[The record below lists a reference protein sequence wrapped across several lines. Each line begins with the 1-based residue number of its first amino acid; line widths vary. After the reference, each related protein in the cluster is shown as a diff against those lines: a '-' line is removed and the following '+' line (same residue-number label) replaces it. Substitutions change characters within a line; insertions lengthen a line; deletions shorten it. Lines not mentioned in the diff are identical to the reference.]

1 MKLALITDQ
10 HFGVKNDSQIFL
22 DFQKKFY
29 DEVFI
34 PYLIKNKITDVIDL
48 GDTFDRRKYINFNTL
63 SAVKEFYYEHLRRLG
78 ITVHIIV
85 GNHSTYYKN
94 TNDVNSPD
102 LILRE
107 YDNIITYS
115 NPQTVSFGGCDILM
129 MPWINQENALQ
140 CFDAMKYSPAQIMMG
155 HFELY
160 EQALRRNFK
169 FHEGIKLDDIKKYDH
184 VYSGHYHQ
192 RITKGN
198 FTYLGTP
205 YEMYWDDCGVA
216 KGFHVFDTTKRD
228 VKFMKNPNSI
238 YTKIYWN
245 DTDETVD
252 ANVLL
257 NHVKEHPEEFSN
269 KFIKIIVKQ
278 KKNPYILDRYID
290 AIEQCNPHNVTI
302 EDIIH
307 HIESEEGDIEQIEDT
322 LTYLKKYVNSM
333 EDFSNKENLLNFI
346 EELYIEAINL
356 EE

>member
-1 MKLALITDQ
+1 MKIALVTDT
-10 HFGVKNDSQIFL
+10 HFGARSDNLPFDAFFKR
-22 DFQKKFY
+22 FY
-29 DEVFI
+29 DEVFF
-34 PYLIKNKITDVIDL
+34 PTLERENITTVFHL
-48 GDTFDRRKYINFNTL
+48 GDVFDRRKYINFNIL
-63 SAVKEFYYEHLRRLG
+63 KNCREYFFDKLKDKEVYILA
-78 ITVHIIV
+78 
-85 GNHSTYYKN
+85 GNHDTYFKN

-238 YTKIYWN
+238 YVKIYWN

-322 LTYLKKYVNSM
+322 LTYLKKYVNNM

>member
-1 MKLALITDQ
+1 MKRNGFD
-10 HFGVKNDSQIFL
+10 
-22 DFQKKFY
+22 KF
-29 DEVFI
+29 EH
-34 PYLIKNKITDVIDL
+34 VI
-48 GDTFDRRKYINFNTL
+48 
-63 SAVKEFYYEHLRRLG
+63 
-78 ITVHIIV
+78 
-85 GNHSTYYKN
+85 
-94 TNDVNSPD
+94 
-102 LILRE
+102 
-107 YDNIITYS
+107 
-115 NPQTVSFGGCDILM
+115 
-129 MPWINQENALQ
+129 
-140 CFDAMKYSPAQIMMG
+140 
-155 HFELY
+155 
-160 EQALRRNFK
+160 
-169 FHEGIKLDDIKKYDH
+169 
-184 VYSGHYHQ
+184 SGHYHH
-192 RITKGN
+192 RSTKNNIT
-198 FTYLGTP
+198 YCGTP
-205 YEMYWDDCGVA
+205 YELTWSDYDDQ

-238 YTKIYWN
+238 YVKIYWN

-257 NHVKEHPEEFSN
+257 NHVKEHPEEFSD